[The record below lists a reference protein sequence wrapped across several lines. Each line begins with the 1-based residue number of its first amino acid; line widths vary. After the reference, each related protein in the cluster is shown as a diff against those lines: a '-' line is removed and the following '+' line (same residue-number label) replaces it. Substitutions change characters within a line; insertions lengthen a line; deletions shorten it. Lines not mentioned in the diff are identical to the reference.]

1 MAATGTPRPR
11 IVGFVSETDAA
22 TGFTHDYYEL
32 ACGHRVIAKHGVT
45 RPRANV
51 KRTPCTHCARQLRL
65 AALGIAST

>member
-1 MAATGTPRPR
+1 MAATTPRPR
-11 IVGFVSETDAA
+11 IVGFFTERDAD

-51 KRTPCTHCARQLRL
+51 RRTPCHHCALVLRL